1 MSTFSFFLRFWSFFI
16 TVGKAVSGESKGFEF
31 KDNRAM
37 KHLTSDNGV
46 AEADFKEV
54 FYFCVIW
61 PTTDFHWRSGFQYSF
76 CLLLVASK
84 VGKMA

>member
-1 MSTFSFFLRFWSFFI
+1 MNMVRSDPFSAVPWYRGTIFL
-16 TVGKAVSGESKGFEF
+16 
-31 KDNRAM
+31 DYLLYRAM
-37 KHLTSDNGV
+37 KHLTSDNGM